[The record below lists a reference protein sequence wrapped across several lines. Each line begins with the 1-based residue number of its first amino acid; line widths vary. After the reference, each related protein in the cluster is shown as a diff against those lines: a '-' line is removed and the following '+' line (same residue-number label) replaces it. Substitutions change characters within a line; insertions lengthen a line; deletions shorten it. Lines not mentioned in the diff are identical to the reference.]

1 MAREKYSSSKYMR
14 AAESFGGYQKSIYEA
29 LSHEVAGQE
38 KFTMA
43 EEAETRRQKLYE
55 LGAETLGTAEHIK
68 GEMET
73 RGKTEKA
80 VASLEELSGKQVD
93 YEKVTLKDI
102 IGGDAS
108 LFDYGEESFKFGE
121 ESFTRADMLAYGEKE
136 LTTKFDTMLG
146 IDTALAKPEPK
157 GKATGWKYGETR
169 AQQVQRIGREQNP
182 FLDESD
188 ESFWKEV
195 DADMEGELKV
205 KAGEE
210 RLAERQEKFK
220 QDALKEEKQ
229 FAETKRRKD
238 FKAARKQSKEDAK
251 SARML
256 EKMNTRDAR
265 VKDKEEKQILREQTE
280 EAKRINREKTK
291 KEKKTIRKENKQAR
305 EMNRLAEKER
315 KRSSD
320 KPSMFDRIGDLL
332 SRPEEERMTPE
343 VLKDTGIIKD
353 DGKVAGTD
361 IPAITQVQD
370 VPYKTERHDLPQKK
384 SILWD
389 QYDGDRMAMY
399 LGQNRE
405 LDNTFAGGE
414 YEYNLGVSAIDRQT
428 GQKTFSLYGGDKNY
442 GEMFTTTAEK
452 MTKEDF
458 TKRGESLYAAL
469 GKWEGWKDWFID
481 QTGEDIF
488 RRDVTY

>member
-1 MAREKYSSSKYMR
+1 MR

-229 FAETKRRKD
+229 
-238 FKAARKQSKEDAK
+238 
-251 SARML
+251 
-256 EKMNTRDAR
+256 
-265 VKDKEEKQILREQTE
+265 ILREQTE

-370 VPYKTERHDLPQKK
+370 VPYKTERWELPQKK

>member
-1 MAREKYSSSKYMR
+1 MR

-157 GKATGWKYGETR
+157 GEATGWKYGETR

-370 VPYKTERHDLPQKK
+370 VPYKTERYDLPQKK

-389 QYDGDRMAMY
+389 QYGGDRMAMY

-414 YEYNLGVSAIDRQT
+414 YEYNLNVSAIDRQT
-428 GQKTFSLYGGDKNY
+428 GQKTFSLYGGDENY

>member
-157 GKATGWKYGETR
+157 GEATGWKYGETR

-229 FAETKRRKD
+229 F
-238 FKAARKQSKEDAK
+238 
-251 SARML
+251 
-256 EKMNTRDAR
+256 
-265 VKDKEEKQILREQTE
+265 
-280 EAKRINREKTK
+280 
-291 KEKKTIRKENKQAR
+291 
-305 EMNRLAEKER
+305 
-315 KRSSD
+315 
-320 KPSMFDRIGDLL
+320 
-332 SRPEEERMTPE
+332 
-343 VLKDTGIIKD
+343 
-353 DGKVAGTD
+353 
-361 IPAITQVQD
+361 
-370 VPYKTERHDLPQKK
+370 
-384 SILWD
+384 
-389 QYDGDRMAMY
+389 
-399 LGQNRE
+399 
-405 LDNTFAGGE
+405 
-414 YEYNLGVSAIDRQT
+414 
-428 GQKTFSLYGGDKNY
+428 
-442 GEMFTTTAEK
+442 
-452 MTKEDF
+452 
-458 TKRGESLYAAL
+458 
-469 GKWEGWKDWFID
+469 
-481 QTGEDIF
+481 
-488 RRDVTY
+488 